1 MNRTSVLL
9 PPNSLAARRRR
20 VLGVVFR
27 DFVALRRNP
36 PRMVEVVFWP
46 TIEVVQWG
54 LVSLFLQSHR
64 VPTAM
69 ALLLGA
75 VLLWQVLQR
84 SQAELSLAFLED
96 VWSRNLLN
104 VFVTPLSTSEYLTGL
119 LVVGTLKTATS
130 TALMAT
136 LAFALYGFGLV
147 SIGPALV
154 PFMAVLMVMA
164 WALGI
169 VAMATV
175 IRFGASVQTIAWML
189 SFVFLPFAAVFY
201 PLSVLPGPVQAVS
214 HAVPASYVFEGMRAV
229 LTGGSPSWSGLAVA
243 AVLDVVY
250 VAVALFYLGYALR
263 QARQHGRLSRFAE

>member
-1 MNRTSVLL
+1 MNGTDVLL
-9 PPNSLAARRRR
+9 PPTSLAARRRR
-20 VLGVVFR
+20 VFGVVLR
-27 DFVALRRNP
+27 DFAALRRNP

-54 LVSLFLQSHR
+54 LVSLFLERYR

-69 ALLLGA
+69 AVLLGA

-104 VFVTPLSTSEYLTGL
+104 VFVTPLSTGEYLTGL
-119 LVVGTLKTATS
+119 LVVGALKTAVS

-136 LAFALYGFGLV
+136 LAFLLYGFGLLSV
-147 SIGPALV
+147 GPSLI
-154 PFMAVLMVMA
+154 PFVVLLMAMA

-175 IRFGASVQTIAWML
+175 VRFGASVQTIAWML

-201 PLSVLPGPVQAVS
+201 PLSVLPGPVQAIA
-214 HAVPASYVFEGMRAV
+214 HLVPASYVFEGMRTV
-229 LTGGSPSWSGLAVA
+229 LAGGTPPVSGLVA
-243 AVLDVVY
+243 AAALNVGY
-250 VAVALFYLGYALR
+250 VALGLLYLNWAIR
-263 QARQHGRLSRFAE
+263 HARRSGRLSRFSE